1 MNPNEEKLLTN
12 VKKYLRLLKDRHFLI
27 RGEAEEAIV
36 QDLEIKIHEITIAVD
51 QNEYALAT
59 LKNQI
64 KPINGRK
71 AH

>member
-1 MNPNEEKLLTN
+1 
-12 VKKYLRLLKDRHFLI
+12 LKDRHFLI

-51 QNEYALAT
+51 QNDYALAT